1 MTKPYCI
8 AIAGG
13 SGAGK
18 SWLAQHLARELQ
30 ATVLCLDSYY
40 RDQSA
45 LELSVRHHQNF
56 DTPELLDW
64 DLMLDQFQTLAAGRE
79 IDQPLYSFATH
90 TRTGE
95 TQRISPRPFLIFE
108 GILALYDPRLC
119 DLCGTKVFV
128 ETGDPLCLHRR
139 LARDVKERGRT
150 PESVRRQYTEQVR
163 PMYLQYVLPTRKFAD
178 LVVRGDEPVE
188 ALASRVIAHARGRA
202 GALARSPTPR
212 SDPARTKRS

>member
-18 SWLAQHLARELQ
+18 SWLAQQLTRELQ
-30 ATVLCLDSYY
+30 AAILCLDSYY
-40 RDQSA
+40 HDQSA
-45 LELSVRHHQNF
+45 LDLAVRHLQNF

-79 IDQPLYSFATH
+79 IHQPVYSFATH

-95 TQRISPRPFLIFE
+95 TQQISPQPYLIFE
-108 GILALYDPRLC
+108 GILALYDQRLR
-119 DLCGTKVFV
+119 DLCRTKVFV
-128 ETGDPLCLHRR
+128 ETDDSLCLDRR

-150 PESVRRQYTEQVR
+150 PESVWRQYTEQVR
-163 PMYLQYVLPTRKFAD
+163 PMYLQYVLPTRAFAD
-178 LVVRGDEPVE
+178 VVVRGDEPVE
-188 ALASRVIAHARGRA
+188 GLASRIIAHVGRA
-202 GALARSPTPR
+202 GALARRPTPR
-212 SDPARTKRS
+212 SGLGRSQRS